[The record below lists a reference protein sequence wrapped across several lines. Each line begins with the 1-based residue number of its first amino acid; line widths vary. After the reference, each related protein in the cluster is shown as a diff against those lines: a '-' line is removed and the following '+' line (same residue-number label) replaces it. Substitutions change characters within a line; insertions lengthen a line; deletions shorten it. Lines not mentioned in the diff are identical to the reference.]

1 MLSPFAI
8 GGRPRPLLL
17 VRFVAMMGVPYHGVY
32 FLSIAKRTGRRP
44 FLGYSYY
51 IMAYNLSRD
60 KKLTVLRALVEG
72 VSIRSIERMSDVHRD
87 TIMRLMVRVG
97 NGSEHLLDGMMRN
110 LSTET
115 VEVDEIWGYVGK
127 KQRHL
132 TEGDDPMRLGDQ
144 WTFVAIDADTKL
156 IPCFLTGKRDL
167 ATAQA
172 FIDDLASRLRNRIQL
187 SSDGLRAYLDAVET
201 TFGAAVD
208 YAQVI
213 KEYESEAA
221 GPGRYSPP
229 RVKTI
234 EKNVIT
240 GEPDKAKISTS
251 YVERSNLTIR
261 MSNRRMTRLTNAF
274 SKKIE
279 NHKAAMALHFAN
291 YNLCRV
297 HRTLR
302 VTPAMAAEVTDHVWS
317 MGELLDAAEAA

>member
-1 MLSPFAI
+1 MSINIVVDTSLSCVTFS
-8 GGRPRPLLL
+8 L
-17 VRFVAMMGVPYHGVY
+17 V
-32 FLSIAKRTGRRP
+32 
-44 FLGYSYY
+44 
-51 IMAYNLSRD
+51 MAYNLPRE
-60 KKLTVLRALVEG
+60 KKLTVIRALVEG
-72 VSIRSIERMSDVHRD
+72 VSIRSTERMTEVHRD

-97 NGSEHLLDGMMRN
+97 EGCERLLDQKMRN
-110 LSTET
+110 LTSET
-115 VEVDEIWGYVGK
+115 IEVDEIWGYVGK

-132 TEGDDPMRLGDQ
+132 TDQDDSDRVGDQ
-144 WTFVAIDADTKL
+144 WTFVAIDADTKV
-156 IPCFLTGKRDL
+156 IPCFRTGKRDM
-167 ATAQA
+167 ATTQA
-172 FIDDLASRLRNRIQL
+172 FVDDLASRLRNRVQL
-187 SSDGLRAYLDAVET
+187 SSDGLAAYLWAVES
-201 TFGAAVD
+201 TFGTEVD
-208 YAQVI
+208 YAQCI
-213 KEYESEAA
+213 KEYEVETA

-234 EKNVIT
+234 EKKIVN
-240 GEPDKAKISTS
+240 GQPDVAKISTS

-302 VTPAMAAEVTDHVWS
+302 VTPAMAANVTEHVWS